1 MNSRKEIKTVIF
13 EATVVGILLIIIFKL
28 VNYYLF
34 DYIPNITVSKNI
46 ELLFISGFLFH
57 IICEYTGVNIWYS
70 KEYVNILNNK

>member
-70 KEYVNILNNK
+70 KEYCKLI

>member
-1 MNSRKEIKTVIF
+1 MNGKGKEIKTVIF

-70 KEYVNILNNK
+70 KEYCKLI

>member
-1 MNSRKEIKTVIF
+1 MNNSRKELKTVIF
-13 EATVVGILLIIIFKL
+13 EAIVVGILLIIIFKL

-70 KEYVNILNNK
+70 KEYCKLI